1 MKHINPLFTTIALDY
16 LFIETLE
23 TRNADHLD
31 YHAVSVW
38 GVRGALAAAYEA
50 GRRSAHPGLLEAA
63 ELVVSRWES
72 GDLAG
77 AVRMLD
83 EAIAKARA
91 SRRSADLSLLDN
103 ARLDTAAPA
112 LLEALLLARTALN
125 AAPRFRVGDSD
136 SYKIAAIV
144 DRAIAEAKAACCVH
158 RPSAPQ
164 WQLSPDATESRS

>member
-1 MKHINPLFTTIALDY
+1 MKHIDPLFTAIARDY
-16 LFIETLE
+16 LFIETLV

-31 YHAVSVW
+31 FHEVSVR
-38 GVRGALAAAYEA
+38 GVRDALAAAYEA
-50 GRRSAHPGLLEAA
+50 GRRSALPGLLEAA

-83 EAIAKARA
+83 EAIVEAKAGRRPA
-91 SRRSADLSLLDN
+91 DFGLLNNARSA
-103 ARLDTAAPA
+103 TAAPA

-136 SYKIAAIV
+136 SYRIAAIV
-144 DRAIAEAKAACCVH
+144 DKAIAEAKAA
-158 RPSAPQ
+158 
-164 WQLSPDATESRS
+164 